1 MHLGGTLDF
10 MAHLS
15 LPGDGAREGPSPGVA
30 DLLLNAFD
38 ASQWLTTAD
47 LLPLLPF
54 LFVFY
59 DFPHFFLSF
68 TLS

>member
-1 MHLGGTLDF
+1 

-15 LPGDGAREGPSPGVA
+15 LPGVA